1 MTDRVDGVNGSAA
14 DVIGRRSFLAALA
27 VGTTAAFAACST
39 GRAEESG
46 AGSDARR
53 GEGGAAAGSAT
64 ASGGSEGGPG
74 ASPFDRWGVQLYTL
88 RDRIEDDLDATLA
101 AVAAVG
107 YAEVE
112 LFQLHGLTPAAM
124 RSRLD
129 AVGLRATSSHY
140 PLQAFRGELEQSVDT
155 AAALGQSLMVLP
167 SIPSEVRTAEGLA
180 RVADDLSR
188 AGERA
193 AAAGIRV
200 GYHNHDWELR
210 PMADGTRPIDLL
222 LDRSDPALVDWQ
234 MDIFWTVH
242 GGADPLTMLAERGDR
257 VSSVHVKDRTAD
269 GEMVDVGDG
278 VIDFANILVDAAAR
292 ALRHAYVE
300 HDQPGDSVESVRR
313 SYGHLTA
320 LNLEAVP

>member
-1 MTDRVDGVNGSAA
+1 MTDRVDGLRSSAA

-27 VGTTAAFAACST
+27 MGTTAALSGCSP
-39 GRAEESG
+39 GRAEEAG
-46 AGSDARR
+46 AGSDAGR
-53 GEGGAAAGSAT
+53 GEAGAVPGSASAAG
-64 ASGGSEGGPG
+64 GPAG
-74 ASPFDRWGVQLYTL
+74 RPSPLVDRWGVQLYTL
-88 RDRIEDDLDATLA
+88 RDRIEDDLEATLA
-101 AVAAVG
+101 AVAAIG
-107 YAEVE
+107 YTEVE
-112 LFQLHGLTPAAM
+112 LFQLHGLTPAGM

-140 PLQAFRGELEQSVDT
+140 PIQAFRGNLEQSVDS
-155 AAALGQSLMVLP
+155 AAVLGQSLMVLP
-167 SIPSEVRTAEGLA
+167 SIPSEERTAEGLV

-193 AAAGIRV
+193 AAAGLRV

-210 PMADGTRPIDLL
+210 SMADGTRPIDLL
-222 LDRSDPALVDWQ
+222 LDRSDAALVDWQ
-234 MDIFWTVH
+234 MDVFWTVH

-257 VSSVHVKDRTAD
+257 VTSVHVKDRTGD

-278 VIDFANILVDAAAR
+278 VIDFATILADAASR

-300 HDQPGDSVESVRR
+300 HDQPDDSVESVRR
-313 SYGHLTA
+313 SYGHLTS

>member
-1 MTDRVDGVNGSAA
+1 MTDRVDGLCSSAA
-14 DVIGRRSFLAALA
+14 DVMGRRSFLAALA
-27 VGTTAAFAACST
+27 VGTTAALSACSP
-39 GRAEESG
+39 GRSEEAG
-46 AGSDARR
+46 AGSDSGR
-53 GEGGAAAGSAT
+53 GEAGAAAGSET
-64 ASGGSEGGPG
+64 ASGGSVGSPG
-74 ASPFDRWGVQLYTL
+74 ASPLDRWGVQLYTL

-140 PLQAFRGELEQSVDT
+140 PIQAFRGNLEQSVDG

-167 SIPSEVRTAEGLA
+167 SIPSEERTPEGLT

-193 AAAGIRV
+193 ANAGLRV
-200 GYHNHDWELR
+200 AYHNHDWELR
-210 PMADGTRPIDLL
+210 PTVDGARPIDLL

-234 MDIFWTVH
+234 MDVFWTVH

-257 VSSVHVKDRTAD
+257 VTSVHVKDRTAD

-278 VIDFANILVDAAAR
+278 VIDFATILADAASR

-300 HDQPGDSVESVRR
+300 HDRPGDSVESVRR
-313 SYGHLTA
+313 SYGHLTS
-320 LNLEAVP
+320 LNLEVVP